1 MGLFAT
7 ILGTP
12 KAVEVVADTVKSG
25 MGMLDNAFYTDQEK
39 AVEAGKVM
47 QTWLAIQKA
56 TAGENSVRSITR
68 RILAWLVTGTFL
80 FLVLFAC
87 LAYKFD
93 SSWATFILATIT
105 KSQLMY
111 LAMIVGFFY
120 FGSYGI
126 GTLIGKGK

>member
-1 MGLFAT
+1 MGFLTA

-12 KAVEVVADTVKSG
+12 KIVNTVADTVKSG
-25 MGMLDNAFYTDQEK
+25 MGMLDNAFYTEQEK

-56 TAGENSVRSITR
+56 TADENSVRSITR
-68 RILAWLVTGTFL
+68 RILAWFVTGMFL
-80 FLVLFAC
+80 LLILFAC
-87 LAYKFD
+87 VVYRFD
-93 SSWATFILATIT
+93 SNWAVFIMDMIT

-111 LAMIVGFFY
+111 LTMIVGFFY

-126 GTLIGKGK
+126 GTLIKK